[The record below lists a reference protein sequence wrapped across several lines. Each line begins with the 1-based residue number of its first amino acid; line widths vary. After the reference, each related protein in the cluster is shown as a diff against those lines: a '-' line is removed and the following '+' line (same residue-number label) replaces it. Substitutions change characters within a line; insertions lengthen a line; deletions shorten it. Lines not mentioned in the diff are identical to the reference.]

1 MDAFSQELLTYL
13 APRPC
18 RSCGSRCREAC
29 TWWRCAVS
37 EAEVGCAGST
47 CAWWR
52 SPGRWCLLAR
62 DNRVTPSKCCRG
74 VALRSLPSTL
84 RDPPLINNNNIYA
97 ARTVMLSSKN
107 ALQKYREA
115 FHMWIMHVT
124 EILFLVSLRR
134 QKTHGYTLHEQLTN
148 SHLQRTSQEL
158 KFLIVKWRKWNR
170 GKCSYN
176 VLLYCSTCKVQT
188 CTSRI

>member
-1 MDAFSQELLTYL
+1 MSELNNITYGSFWDLIKHIYRKKRNIRILGFIVDAFSQELLTYL

-52 SPGRWCLLAR
+52 SPGRWCLPAR

-84 RDPPLINNNNIYA
+84 RDPPLNNNNNTFYV
-97 ARTVMLSSKN
+97 ARTVNPCCPVRMH
-107 ALQKYREA
+107 YRN
-115 FHMWIMHVT
+115 T
-124 EILFLVSLRR
+124 ERHF
-134 QKTHGYTLHEQLTN
+134 
-148 SHLQRTSQEL
+148 
-158 KFLIVKWRKWNR
+158 
-170 GKCSYN
+170 
-176 VLLYCSTCKVQT
+176 TCGS
-188 CTSRI
+188 CT